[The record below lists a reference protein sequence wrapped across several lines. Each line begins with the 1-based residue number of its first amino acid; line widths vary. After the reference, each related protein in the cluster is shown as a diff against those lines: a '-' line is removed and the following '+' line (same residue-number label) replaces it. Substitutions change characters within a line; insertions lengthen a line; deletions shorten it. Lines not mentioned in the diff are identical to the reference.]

1 LSCAGAGSSESGAH
15 HITKEPFMHCLR
27 DVVVLRPRAVL
38 FATLLV
44 AAATAALVTPN
55 DIGVDPSIIATYGRT

>member
-1 LSCAGAGSSESGAH
+1 MH
-15 HITKEPFMHCLR
+15 HRLR
-27 DVVVLRPRAVL
+27 DTVVLRPRAVL

-44 AAATAALVTPN
+44 AAATAAPVTPS